1 LHNFSQQIKLF
12 GEEVKMKRCLLFYIL
27 AAIFFWGITTVA
39 IAGQG
44 KGCSLQGAWAAIS
57 DGSVVIAT
65 YTGQSN
71 NYGTINEEIPATDPT
86 FGGIFPYVTK
96 SSNLKGMWER
106 TGGNTFV
113 YTQIAVAVDA
123 VGNVQYV
130 AKNSGKKTL
139 SDGCNMQTVESSIEF
154 FVPPNIN
161 PFEDEAW
168 LTLPLDPIYA
178 YRMRIDPSPLL
189 GD

>member
-1 LHNFSQQIKLF
+1 MKKLISYF
-12 GEEVKMKRCLLFYIL
+12 MAIGLVLLM
-27 AAIFFWGITTVA
+27 ASGVA
-39 IAGQG
+39 IAGEG
-44 KGCSLQGAWAAIS
+44 KGCNLQGAWAAIA

-71 NYGTINEEIPATDPT
+71 NSGTINEEIPATDPT
-86 FGGIFPYVTK
+86 FGGLFPYVTK

-123 VGNVQYV
+123 LGNVQYV
-130 AKNSGKKTL
+130 AKNSGNKTL
-139 SDGCNMQTVESSIEF
+139 SNDCNMQTVESSIEF

-189 GD
+189 DE

>member
-1 LHNFSQQIKLF
+1 
-12 GEEVKMKRCLLFYIL
+12 MKR
-27 AAIFFWGITTVA
+27 IFSYFMTISLVFLVA
-39 IAGQG
+39 SGMAVAGQG
-44 KGCSLQGAWAAIS
+44 KGCSLQGAWATII

-71 NYGTINEEIPATDPT
+71 DSGTINEEIPATDPT
-86 FGGIFPYVTK
+86 FGGLFPYVTK

-113 YTQIAVAVDA
+113 YTQIGIAVDA

-139 SDGCNMQTVESSIEF
+139 SNDCNMQTVVSSIEF

-168 LTLPLDPIYA
+168 LILPLDPIYA

-189 GD
+189 DY